1 MIITF
6 ARRCP
11 SSDPSGHLLPVRTGR
26 REGRHWTSLLP
37 ATCGEKVPEGRMRGS
52 AEGPGVAIYAHC

>member
-11 SSDPSGHLLPVRTGR
+11 SSDPSGHLLPVRTGKK
-26 REGRHWTSLLP
+26 GRTALFFPSP
-37 ATCGEKVPEGRMRGS
+37 RSYGEKVPEGRMRGS
-52 AEGPGVAIYAHC
+52 AEGWKFSEEL